1 MDLLQLGLG
10 ILTFLGFK
18 ALYLLIGFLVY
29 KNTIAK
35 FNKQYA
41 HFNKTLGGKILLK
54 ALISLLL
61 IFWLPFWMVI
71 MARRI
76 L

>member
-10 ILTFLGFK
+10 ILAFLGFK
-18 ALYLLIGFLVY
+18 VLYLLIGLLIY

-41 HFNKTLGGKILLK
+41 HFNKTLSGKILLK

-61 IFWLPFWMVI
+61 IFWLPLSIIAMV
-71 MARRI
+71 RRI

>member
-10 ILTFLGFK
+10 ILAFLGFK
-18 ALYLLIGFLVY
+18 ALYLLIGLLIC

-35 FNKQYA
+35 FKKEYA
-41 HFNKTLGGKILLK
+41 YFNKTLGGKILLK
-54 ALISLLL
+54 TLISLLL
-61 IFWLPFWMVI
+61 IFWLPLSVVAI
-71 MARRI
+71 VRRI